1 MKKIIKYILL
11 AIIPTTLF
19 LSCSADSTQGMLS
32 RIIESQEETSYRIK
46 LSSFNTSGVYFVS
59 SESDGIYREEKD
71 STSTDVVRT
80 KYANSDS
87 IRNVLALYTN
97 DDTTYVVYVKR
108 AETADEN
115 NTTTLMSF
123 DNSDVNNPG
132 YTDIDLTSGNSI
144 ITITENGYL
153 ITKNSADEYELYDLN
168 VSTSSPISLSSKIV
182 DFYDYAVF
190 TPTDTSDRGLI
201 ITTSDGYY
209 YFDGTD
215 VNLFSISIDGDDEYS
230 TVVAAHGSTSDAIL
244 ITYSG
249 FSYSGDI
256 LGSTALSLNY
266 DNDDDDNTFSL
277 NLPVI
282 GISDDT
288 DGNYLLAMD
297 SDDYIYIYSESDS
310 DRYNTYSDKVMDY
323 ASDLNGS
330 SNIIYIYEKS
340 TSATENVYWVATE
353 ENGFYTIKIDPT
365 AVTSSSDNHSS
376 ASGLSD

>member
-46 LSSFNTSGVYFVS
+46 LSSFNTSGEYFVS
-59 SESDGIYREEKD
+59 SESDGIYKEAKD

-80 KYANSDS
+80 EYANSDS
-87 IRNVLALYTN
+87 IRNIIAIYTN
-97 DDTTYVVYVKR
+97 NDTTYLVYNQI
-108 AETADEN
+108 DEEIA
-115 NTTTLMSF
+115 TPTLMSF
-123 DNSDVNNPG
+123 DNSDVNNTV
-132 YTDIDLTSGNSI
+132 YTDIGLTSGNSI

-153 ITKNSADEYELYDLN
+153 ITKNSADKYELYDLT
-168 VSTSSPISLSSKIV
+168 VGTSSSIPLSTISG

-190 TPTDTSDRGLI
+190 NPSDTSHRGLI
-201 ITTSDGYY
+201 ITTATGYY
-209 YFDGTD
+209 YFNGSTTD
-215 VNLFSISIDGDDEYS
+215 NFDISIDDDDEYS
-230 TVVAAHGSTSDAIL
+230 TVVAAHGSTTDAIL

-249 FSYSGDI
+249 FSYSGEI
-256 LGSTALSLNY
+256 SEGTTLSLNY

-277 NLPVI
+277 HLPVI
-282 GISDDT
+282 GISDAT

-330 SNIIYIYEKS
+330 SNIVYIYEKS
-340 TSATENVYWVATE
+340 TSATENIYWIATE

-365 AVTSSSDNHSS
+365 AVTSSSDYHSS
-376 ASGLSD
+376 DSGLSD